1 MVWTRSQ
8 LENIS
13 KEELI
18 DEPISVEDMASQ
30 LSDLTSR
37 FDDFMRQYEILF
49 LELTVGENRNHLLS
63 ERIVQL
69 ERNSVNNVQYH
80 RRESLQIN
88 LVALSTDDDVIES
101 HICHMSHIFLTWWAS
116 SMSPFEEKGHCD
128 S

>member
-1 MVWTRSQ
+1 
-8 LENIS
+8 
-13 KEELI
+13 
-18 DEPISVEDMASQ
+18 MASQ

-88 LVALSTDDDVIES
+88 PVPLSTGDDVIES
-101 HICHMSHIFLTWWAS
+101 HIC
-116 SMSPFEEKGHCD
+116 
-128 S
+128 